1 MNSTVSVVYYIILL
15 IITELIKILI
25 KSSLYFQLSLYFL
38 QSFFFLFDQD
48 STKICDSKLQPFS
61 VITLIRGNLCN
72 KIERLSVST

>member
-38 QSFFFLFDQD
+38 QSFFFLFDQTVQKYVTPNY
-48 STKICDSKLQPFS
+48 SHL
-61 VITLIRGNLCN
+61 VLL
-72 KIERLSVST
+72 L

>member
-61 VITLIRGNLCN
+61 VITLLWGNLCN

>member
-38 QSFFFLFDQD
+38 QSFV
-48 STKICDSKLQPFS
+48 SY
-61 VITLIRGNLCN
+61 LIKTVQKYVTPNYSHLV
-72 KIERLSVST
+72 LLL

>member
-38 QSFFFLFDQD
+38 QSVFP
-48 STKICDSKLQPFS
+48 I
-61 VITLIRGNLCN
+61 
-72 KIERLSVST
+72 

>member
-38 QSFFFLFDQD
+38 QSFF
-48 STKICDSKLQPFS
+48 SY
-61 VITLIRGNLCN
+61 LIKTVQKYVTPNYSHLV
-72 KIERLSVST
+72 LLL

>member
-38 QSFFFLFDQD
+38 QSFFFPIWSRQY
-48 STKICDSKLQPFS
+48 KNMWLQ
-61 VITLIRGNLCN
+61 ITAI
-72 KIERLSVST
+72 